1 MAGAEIIDSP
11 KFGAIN
17 VGQLYE
23 YNTVSWPSAVAIPTG
38 MYPQS
43 TRVPTVIYYD
53 EVIPLLEG
61 VNPTWDLWEEFSYK
75 TFDDMDQVVEALE
88 SEHFHPLVTDIV
100 WIIGAPDVGGLG
112 VCKTGANS
120 YSVVYI
126 NGYYLDNNQRA
137 VPRCNSMNITSAPT
151 MTISN
156 DTWQWEGIT
165 VPPSGTYRTGI
176 SFYTIQAVGLTET
189 GETYDISTSWDG
201 MLHFNTETVLRCG
214 ESYAIEP
221 FWDVGP
227 NLSTSWNYGFYPDLP
242 SGNPAIDRL
251 VWYDNKTA
259 SWRIK
264 ERYPYWGLISLTEP
278 CIEGTSIFG
287 GESAVI
293 DIEGNPYEVY
303 DPTGGSGGTGGGGG
317 SQYRYSEDTL
327 PEGVPSLN
335 LLNTGFVKLYN
346 PSLSEL
352 ESFARFLFSG
362 ITEDMESVI
371 KRMMVNPID
380 YILALNMIH
389 IPLTTTNPAD
399 IGFCGISSGVESK
412 VVTQQYYQIEYHID
426 VKEFWNTAIDYSSY
440 TKCRI
445 YVPYCGIYD
454 LSIDEIQN
462 GTLWL
467 RYVVDVVS
475 GSVVAFVGTK
485 RVQKDGTRLRATLYQ
500 YNGNCI
506 LSMPVSQTNWQN
518 IFSSVLN
525 IANMAIAPSPTS
537 VAGMAQDIMS
547 QKVSVQKSGSISA
560 NFGYL
565 GKQTPYIILERPELS
580 IPVNYGKHEGYP
592 ANHKRKL
599 SEVHGYTE
607 IKADTLIA
615 NGFNGT
621 SEELDLLKQAL
632 QEGAYLE

>member
-1 MAGAEIIDSP
+1 MAGAEVIESA
-11 KFGAIN
+11 KFGTIN
-17 VGQLYE
+17 VGYLYD
-23 YNTVSWPSAVAIPTG
+23 YNTTAWPPSIAIPVG

-53 EVIPLLEG
+53 EIIPLLEG
-61 VNPTWDLWEEFSYK
+61 VNPTGNLWEEFSYQ

-137 VPRCNSMNITSAPT
+137 VPRCNSMNITAPT
-151 MTISN
+151 GMTIDN
-156 DTWQWEGIT
+156 NVWEWDGNT
-165 VPPSGTYRTGI
+165 VPRDGTYRTGI
-176 SFYTIQAVGLTET
+176 SFYTIENVNLTET

-201 MLHFNTETVLRCG
+201 MLHFNTETVLKCG

-227 NLSTSWNYGFYPDLP
+227 NLSTSWNYNFCPNLP
-242 SGNPAIDRL
+242 SGNPIVDRL
-251 VWYDNKTA
+251 FWYDKKA
-259 SWRIK
+259 QSWRIK

-287 GESAVI
+287 GQSAVI
-293 DIEGNPYEVY
+293 DIEGNPYEIY

-317 SQYRYSEDTL
+317 AQDRYSEDTL
-327 PEGVPSLN
+327 PEGVPSIN

-346 PSLSEL
+346 PTLSEL

-412 VVTQQYYQIEYHID
+412 VVTQQYYQIEYQLA
-426 VKEFWNTAIDYSSY
+426 VKEFWNTALDYSSY
-440 TKCRI
+440 TRCRI

-454 LSIDEIQN
+454 ISIDEIQN

-485 RVQKDGTRLRATLYQ
+485 RTQKDGTRLRATLYQ

-525 IANMAIAPSPTS
+525 IANMAIAPSPS
-537 VAGMAQDIMS
+537 SAAGMAQDIMS

-565 GKQTPYIILERPELS
+565 GKQTPYVILERPELS
-580 IPVNYGKHEGYP
+580 IPVDYGHHEGYP

-599 SEVHGYTE
+599 GEVHGYTE
-607 IKADTLIA
+607 IKSDTLIA
-615 NGFNGT
+615 NNFTGT
-621 SEELDLLKQAL
+621 KEELDMLKTAL
-632 QEGAYLE
+632 EKGVILE